1 MTEDNRPL
9 PENAWLREGK
19 GLEFERAVFFT
30 DAVFAIALTLLIVG
44 IAVPE
49 ISQATSEPSTMLNA
63 LGDMFPKFVSFFIGF
78 VLIGRYWMAHHVMFG
93 QLRAIDQRLIGI
105 NLVYL
110 AFVAFL
116 PFPVGLVGEYEQNP
130 VSVLLLAA
138 ALAIISSLEV
148 VEFHY
153 AYRKGLLARDI
164 PANAYRWAVAESLVP
179 VGVFL
184 VTSPL
189 AFVSSTLCL
198 ISWLIAIPISTVMAR
213 KAPDDASAFDI
224 GSQVHDGAG
233 QS

>member
-1 MTEDNRPL
+1 MTEDTRPL
-9 PENAWLREGK
+9 PDNAWLREGK
-19 GLEFERAVFFT
+19 GLELERAVFFT

-49 ISQATSEPSTMLNA
+49 ISQATEEPSTMLNA

-105 NLVYL
+105 NLIYL

-116 PFPVGLVGEYEQNP
+116 PFPVGLVGEYEGNP

-138 ALAIISSLEV
+138 CLAMISSLEV

-164 PANAYRWAVAESLVP
+164 PPSTYRWTVVESLVP
-179 VGVFL
+179 VAVF
-184 VTSPL
+184 VITSPL

-198 ISWLIAIPISTVMAR
+198 MSWLISIPINVVLQR
-213 KAPDDASAFDI
+213 KAPDDLSALSI
-224 GSQVHDGAG
+224 GSNAHSTDE
-233 QS
+233 S

>member
-9 PENAWLREGK
+9 PANSWIREGK

-44 IAVPE
+44 IAIPE
-49 ISQATSEPSTMLNA
+49 LAEATREPSTMLDA

-93 QLRAIDQRLIGI
+93 QLRAINQRLIGI

-116 PFPVGLVGEYEQNP
+116 PFPVGLVGEYEENP

-138 ALAIISSLEV
+138 CLATISTLEV

-164 PANAYRWAVAESLVP
+164 PDSAYRWAVAASLVP

-198 ISWLIAIPISTVMAR
+198 MSWLVSIPISTLLEH
-213 KAPDDASAFDI
+213 KAPDEAGAFSI
-224 GSQVHDGAG
+224 GSQVHDGG
-233 QS
+233 GSK

>member
-49 ISQATSEPSTMLNA
+49 ISQATREPSTMLNA

-116 PFPVGLVGEYEQNP
+116 PFPVGLVGEYEGNP

-138 ALAIISSLEV
+138 CLATISSLEV

-164 PANAYRWAVAESLVP
+164 PPSTYRWTVVESLVP
-179 VGVFL
+179 VAVFIL
-184 VTSPL
+184 MSPL
-189 AFVSSTLCL
+189 AFISSTLCL
-198 ISWLIAIPISTVMAR
+198 ASWLTAIPIGVIVGR

-224 GSQVHDGAG
+224 GSQDHDGTDK
-233 QS
+233 S